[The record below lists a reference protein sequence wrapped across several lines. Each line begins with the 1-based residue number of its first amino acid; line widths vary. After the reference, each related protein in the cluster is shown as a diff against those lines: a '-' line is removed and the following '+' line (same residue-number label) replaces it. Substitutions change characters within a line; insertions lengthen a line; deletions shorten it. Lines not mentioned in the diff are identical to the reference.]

1 MFPEELKQVKQWGI
15 YRKVWLKDKQKF
27 NKIPLSALDGQAT
40 SSTDSSRWADF
51 ETATQALNLYQAD
64 GYAFFFQ
71 PPYIGIDLDNIED
84 DLNRY
89 LEGDIESNLLYVFMN
104 ATRTYSE
111 ISMSGKGVHII
122 GKAEIPGARRR
133 KGNVEMYT
141 EGRFFALTGKSFGFN
156 AEEINEIP
164 EQQMQF
170 LYSRYLEDKSELS
183 TRRVDD
189 ETNGNDL
196 PIDEIIYLASNS
208 KNGDR
213 FQALYGG
220 NWEKLYE
227 SQSEADLAFMNMLA
241 FWTARDFH
249 KMDIIFRDSGL
260 MRPKFDEKHGK
271 TTYGVALINKAI
283 SENTNFYKGKA
294 EITDYQNI
302 RELLEREAESPKV
315 IKNYK
320 YDDTGNAER
329 YLDKYADI
337 TKYSYVNKCFYFYN
351 GSYWEVDNLGAVRTL
366 VDTVVE
372 EMEKEPVRFPKDADD
387 KTKEELLKAKER
399 HIKRSRQ
406 NSGKENVMK
415 EIRHHVPVIP
425 DQFDADGFKFN
436 VLNGYIDLNN
446 GTLHEHNK
454 KLLMTKISDAEYT
467 DKMECPRWLQFL
479 KEVFDNDNEMI
490 RYIQKAVGYSL
501 TASTREQVMFTLY
514 GKGRNGK
521 SVFLDILSMI
531 LGSYA
536 MGIQASTI
544 MARQNNN
551 NGHNEDVA
559 RLKSARVVITSEP
572 NENARIDEGLVKQ
585 LTGDTRVTASFK
597 GGRVFDYQPTYKI
610 WLATNHKLI
619 VRGTDDGIWRRL
631 PLIPFTVQIPKDKV
645 DKNLTEKLKREL
657 PAILNWAIEGCLL
670 WQKEGLEPPESV
682 QKATVEYRNEMDTMG
697 AFVDECCNIGKNEQ
711 IGAKEV
717 YLAYRKWATDF
728 GEHPFSQTLFG
739 RKMSERFEKRKTKNK
754 NVYVGISLKTDEN
767 WVNATMS

>member
-1 MFPEELKQVKQWGI
+1 MFPEELKQAKQWGI
-15 YRKVWLKDKQKF
+15 YRKVWLEDKQKF

-51 ETATQALNLYQAD
+51 ETATQAMQLYQAD

-141 EGRFFALTGKSFGFN
+141 EGRFFALTGNVFGN
-156 AEEINEIP
+156 HSDAVNEIP
-164 EQQMQF
+164 EQQMKF
-170 LYSRYLEDKSELS
+170 LYSRYLEDKSELP
-183 TRRVDD
+183 RQRMDD
-189 ETNGNDL
+189 DIEGNDL
-196 PIDEIIYLASNS
+196 DIDEIIYLASNS
-208 KNGDR
+208 KTGDR

-220 NWEKLYE
+220 NWQDLYE

-283 SENTNFYKGKA
+283 SENTNYYQGKA

-302 RELLEREAESPKV
+302 RELLEREADKPKV
-315 IKNYK
+315 IKKYK

-329 YLDKYADI
+329 FLDKYRDV
-337 TKYSYVNKCFYFYN
+337 TKYSYINKCFYF
-351 GSYWEVDNLGAVRTL
+351 WDARRWIMDNIGAIRSL
-366 VDTVVE
+366 VDKTVE
-372 EMEKEPVRFPKDADD
+372 EMENEPLVIPHGTSDDEKEK
-387 KTKEELLKAKER
+387 LMSAKEKHVR
-399 HIKRSRQ
+399 RSR
-406 NSGKENVMK
+406 NNVGKESMMK
-415 EIRHHVPVIP
+415 EIRHHVPVVP
-425 DQFDADGFKFN
+425 EQFDADGFKLN
-436 VLNGYIDLNN
+436 VQNGYIDLND
-446 GTLHEHNK
+446 GTLHEHDK
-454 KLLMTKISDAEYT
+454 SLLMTKISAAEFT

-479 KEVFDNDNEMI
+479 NEIFDNDQELI
-490 RYIQKAVGYSL
+490 RYVQKAIGYSL
-501 TASTREQVMFTLY
+501 TASTQEQVMFILY

-521 SVFLDILSMI
+521 SVFLEIVAKI
-531 LGSYA
+531 LGDYA
-536 MGIQASTI
+536 MGIQANSL
-544 MARQNNN
+544 MARKNSS

-559 RLKSARVVITSEP
+559 RLKGARVVITSEP
-572 NENARIDEGLVKQ
+572 NENERFDEGLIKQ

-631 PLIPFTVQIPKDKV
+631 PLIPFTVQIPKEKV
-645 DKNLTEKLKREL
+645 DKNLIQKLEREL
-657 PAILNWAIEGCLL
+657 PAILNWAVEGCLL

-682 QKATVEYRNEMDTMG
+682 QKATVEYREEMDTIG
-697 AFVDECCNIGKNEQ
+697 VFLDRCCNIGENEQ
-711 IGAKEV
+711 VKAEEL
-717 YLAYRKWATDF
+717 YLRYRKWATEF

-739 RKMSERFEKRKTKNK
+739 RKMSERFKKKRTKQG
-754 NVYVGISLKTDEN
+754 NVYSGVSLKMSDN
-767 WVNATMS
+767 WMDATFS